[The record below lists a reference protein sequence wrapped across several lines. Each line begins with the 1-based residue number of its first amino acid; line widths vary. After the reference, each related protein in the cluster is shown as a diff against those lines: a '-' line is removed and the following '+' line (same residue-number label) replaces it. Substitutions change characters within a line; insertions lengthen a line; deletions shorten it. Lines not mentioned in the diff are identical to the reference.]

1 MGERFFWGLEG
12 GEVRCLKV
20 GGGEGKGEGGRGKG
34 EGGRGKGEVGRD
46 GKRVRDGMRWLRR
59 EDGGLIDGV
68 GVGEEGAYALI
79 LCGFQFG
86 GGGRH
91 IGPKVE
97 EAAFGGMLM
106 GLRGIERR
114 GQAVG
119 W

>member
-1 MGERFFWGLEG
+1 MFESG
-12 GEVRCLKV
+12 GR
-20 GGGEGKGEGGRGKG
+20 GGVGGRGKG
-34 EGGRGKGEVGRD
+34 EGGRGKGEGGRD

-106 GLRGIERR
+106 GLRGIGRR